1 MRLLP
6 LLVLG
11 TALLPPAVFAGQR
24 PEVAAAAQRAHDE
37 VVAWRRDIHQHPE
50 LGNHETRTAQFIA
63 DQLRSF
69 GLAPDTGIAHTGVV
83 AILKGGRPGR
93 RIAVRADMDALPVT
107 EQTGLP
113 FASTV
118 KSDYRGQPVGV
129 MHACGHDMHVAILLG
144 VAQAL
149 SKMKAE
155 LPGEVM
161 FVFQPAEEGPPT
173 PGETVGAKLMLD
185 EGLFRDFK
193 PDAVLG
199 LHVWASLH
207 VGDIGVRSGPTM
219 AAVDEWT
226 LKVTGKQ
233 THGARPWDGVDPIT
247 VGAQILLGA
256 QSIVARQVN
265 IANSPVVLTAGQ
277 FQSGV
282 RFNIIPDDAL
292 LVGTLRTFDPKVR
305 ADVIDRF
312 RRTATDFADASGA
325 KADLEVNSNAPALVN
340 DLALTAK
347 LRPSLEA
354 AVGKDHVID
363 QPPLT
368 VSEDFAYYAGA
379 APVLFFFVGSTP
391 ADRDPATMPMNHS
404 PLYAPDEGALDVGLR
419 AMLQATLD
427 FLGGGKPVSGV
438 SSTSGDPE

>member
-6 LLVLG
+6 LTLALA
-11 TALLPPAVFAGQR
+11 ALLPQCALAAER
-24 PEVAAAAQRAHDE
+24 PEVAAAAQAERGE
-37 VVAWRRDIHQHPE
+37 VIAWRRDFHQHPE
-50 LGNHETRTAQFIA
+50 LGNHETRTAQVVA
-63 DQLRSF
+63 DKLRSF
-69 GLAPDTGIAHTGVV
+69 GLEPKTGIAHTGVV
-83 AILKGGRPGR
+83 AILKGGKPGP
-93 RIAVRADMDALPVT
+93 RIALRADMDALPVT

-129 MHACGHDMHVAILLG
+129 MHACGHDMHVAMLLG
-144 VAQAL
+144 VAEAL

-173 PGETVGAKLMLD
+173 PGETAGAKLMMD

-199 LHVWASLH
+199 LHVWASLQ
-207 VGDIGVRSGPTM
+207 VGDIGVRAGPTM

-226 LKVTGKQ
+226 LKITGKQ

-247 VGAQILLGA
+247 VGAQILLGT
-256 QSIVARQVN
+256 QSIIARQVN
-265 IANSPVVLTAGQ
+265 IANSPVVLTTGL

-305 ADVIDRF
+305 ADVVDRF
-312 RRTATDFADASGA
+312 RRTATDFAEASGA
-325 KADLEVNSNAPALVN
+325 KAELEVDSNAPALVN
-340 DLALTAK
+340 DPALVAK

-379 APVLFFFVGSTP
+379 APVMFFFVGSTP
-391 ADRDPATMPMNHS
+391 PDKDPATMPMNHS
-404 PLYAPDEGALDVGLR
+404 PLYAPDEAAMDVSLR

-427 FLGGGKPVSGV
+427 FLNEDTTP
-438 SSTSGDPE
+438 

>member
-6 LLVLG
+6 LSFALA
-11 TALLPPAVFAGQR
+11 ALLPASVFAGGR
-24 PEVAAAAQRAHDE
+24 PEVAAAAQAERDQL
-37 VVAWRRDIHQHPE
+37 VAWRRDFHQHPE
-50 LGNHETRTAQFIA
+50 LGNHETRTEQVVA
-63 DQLRSF
+63 DALRSF
-69 GLAPDTGIAHTGVV
+69 GLEPKTGIAHTGVV
-83 AILKGGRPGR
+83 AILKGGKPGP
-93 RIAVRADMDALPVT
+93 RIALRTDMDALPVT

-113 FASTV
+113 FASTA

-129 MHACGHDMHVAILLG
+129 MHACGHDMHLAIMLG

-149 SKMKAE
+149 SKMKDD

-173 PGETVGAKLMLD
+173 PGETAGAKLMLD

-193 PDAVLG
+193 PDAMLG
-199 LHVWASLH
+199 LHVWAGQRL
-207 VGDIGVRSGPTM
+207 GDIGVRSGPAM

-247 VGAQILLGA
+247 VAAQILLGT
-256 QSIVARQVN
+256 QSILARQVN
-265 IANSPVVLTAGQ
+265 IANSPVVLTTGL

-292 LVGTLRTFDPKVR
+292 LVGTLRTFDPAVR
-305 ADVIDRF
+305 KDVIERF
-312 RRTATDFADASGA
+312 RRTATDFAEASDA
-325 KADLEVNSNAPALVN
+325 KAVLEVDSNAPALVN
-340 DLALTAK
+340 DPALVAK

-354 AVGKDHVID
+354 VVGKDHVID
-363 QPPLT
+363 QPPQT
-368 VSEDFAYYAGA
+368 VSEDFAYFAEA
-379 APVLFFFVGSTP
+379 VPSMFFFVGTTP
-391 ADRDPATMPMNHS
+391 RDKDPATMPINHS

-427 FLGGGKPVSGV
+427 FLSDGV
-438 SSTSGDPE
+438 SSVSR

>member
-6 LLVLG
+6 LTLALA
-11 TALLPPAVFAGQR
+11 ALLPQCAFAAER
-24 PEVAAAAQRAHDE
+24 PDVAAAAQAERSE
-37 VVAWRRDIHQHPE
+37 VIAWRRDFHQHPE
-50 LGNHETRTAQFIA
+50 LGNHETRTAQVVA
-63 DQLRSF
+63 DKLRSF
-69 GLAPDTGIAHTGVV
+69 GLEPKTGIAHTGVV
-83 AILKGGRPGR
+83 AILKGGKPGP
-93 RIAVRADMDALPVT
+93 RIALRTDMDALPVT

-118 KSDYRGQPVGV
+118 KGEYRGQPVGV
-129 MHACGHDMHVAILLG
+129 MHACGHDMHVAMLLG
-144 VAQAL
+144 VAEAL
-149 SKMKAE
+149 SKLKAD

-173 PGETVGAKLMLD
+173 PGEIAGAKLMMD

-199 LHVWASLH
+199 MHVWASLH
-207 VGDIGVRSGPTM
+207 VGEIGVRAGPTM

-226 LKVTGKQ
+226 LKITGKQ

-265 IANSPVVLTAGQ
+265 IANSPVVLTTGL

-292 LVGTLRTFDPKVR
+292 LVGTLRTFDPEIR

-312 RRTATDFADASGA
+312 RRTATDFAEASGA
-325 KADLEVNSNAPALVN
+325 KAELEVDSNAPALVN
-340 DLALTAK
+340 DAALVAK

-354 AVGKDHVID
+354 AVGKNHVID
-363 QPPLT
+363 QPPQT
-368 VSEDFAYYAGA
+368 VSEDFAYFAQA
-379 APVLFFFVGSTP
+379 VPSMFFFVGSTA
-391 ADRDPATMPMNHS
+391 ADKDPATMPINHS
-404 PLYAPDEGALDVGLR
+404 PLYSPDEAAMDVGLR

-427 FLGGGKPVSGV
+427 FLGG
-438 SSTSGDPE
+438 DA

>member
-6 LLVLG
+6 LLLLG
-11 TALLPPAVFAGQR
+11 AALSPPATSAGERQ
-24 PEVAAAAQRAHDE
+24 EVAAAAQTARAD
-37 VVAWRRDIHQHPE
+37 VVGWRRDVHEHPE
-50 LGNHETRTAQFIA
+50 LGNHETRTAQVVA
-63 DQLRSF
+63 DTLRSF
-69 GLAPDTGIAHTGVV
+69 GLEPRTDVAHTGVV
-83 AILKGGRPGR
+83 AILKGGKPGP
-93 RIAVRADMDALPVT
+93 RIALRADMDALPVT

-113 FASTV
+113 FASRV
-118 KSDYRGQPVGV
+118 KGEYRGQPVGV

-144 VAQAL
+144 VAEAL
-149 SKMKAE
+149 TKMKGE

-173 PGETVGAKLMLD
+173 PGETAGAKLMLD
-185 EGLFRDFK
+185 QGLFRDFK

-207 VGDIGVRSGPTM
+207 VGDIGVRAGPTM

-226 LKVTGKQ
+226 LKITGKQ

-292 LVGTLRTFDPKVR
+292 LVGTLRTFDPAVR
-305 ADVIDRF
+305 KDVIDRF
-312 RRTATDFADASGA
+312 RRTATDFAEASGA
-325 KADLEVNSNAPALVN
+325 KAELEVDSNAPALVN
-340 DLALTAK
+340 DPALVAK

-354 AVGKDHVID
+354 VVGKNHVID

-368 VSEDFAYYAGA
+368 VSEDFAYYASA
-379 APVLFFFVGSTP
+379 APVMFFFVGSTP
-391 ADRDPATMPMNHS
+391 AGMDPATMPMNHS
-404 PLYAPDEGALDVGLR
+404 PRYAPDEGALDVGLR

-427 FLGGGKPVSGV
+427 FLHTDANG
-438 SSTSGDPE
+438 

>member
-6 LLVLG
+6 LSLALA
-11 TALLPPAVFAGQR
+11 ALLPANAFADQR
-24 PEVAAAAQRAHDE
+24 PEVAAAAQAERADI
-37 VVAWRRDIHQHPE
+37 VAWRRDFHQHPE
-50 LGNHETRTAQFIA
+50 LGNHETRTAQIVA
-63 DQLRSF
+63 DKLRAF
-69 GLAPDTGIAHTGVV
+69 GLEPKTGIGHTGVV
-83 AILKGGRPGR
+83 AILKGGKPGPR
-93 RIAVRADMDALPVT
+93 VALRADMDALPVT

-118 KSDYRGQPVGV
+118 KSTYRGQPVGV

-144 VAQAL
+144 VAEAL
-149 SKMKAE
+149 SKMKAD

-173 PGETVGAKLMLD
+173 AGETAGAKLMMD

-199 LHVWASLH
+199 LHVWASLQ
-207 VGDIGVRSGPTM
+207 VGDIGVRAGPTM

-226 LKVTGKQ
+226 LKITGKQ

-247 VGAQILLGA
+247 VGAQILLGT
-256 QSIVARQVN
+256 QSIIARQVN
-265 IANSPVVLTAGQ
+265 IANSPVVLTTGL

-305 ADVIDRF
+305 ADVVDRF
-312 RRTATDFADASGA
+312 RRTATDFAEASGA
-325 KADLEVNSNAPALVN
+325 KAELEVDSNAPALVN
-340 DLALTAK
+340 DPALVAK

-391 ADRDPATMPMNHS
+391 PDKDPATMPMNHS
-404 PLYAPDEGALDVGLR
+404 PLYAPDEAAMDVSLR

-427 FLGGGKPVSGV
+427 FLNEDTTP
-438 SSTSGDPE
+438 